1 MASPL
6 QYKLAQINCHVLQDD
21 IFNLLFHFLNDHQ
34 AEPGR
39 LSETKPMSKPEL
51 HCIIQ
56 NTAVF
61 PEVTLHCK
69 SSIRSLKIF
78 AINQDMLLLAT

>member
-34 AEPGR
+34 AEPRR

-61 PEVTLHCK
+61 SRGHIAL
-69 SSIRSLKIF
+69 
-78 AINQDMLLLAT
+78 QMLTDRRQTN

>member
-6 QYKLAQINCHVLQDD
+6 QYKLAQINCHVLQGE
-21 IFNLLFHFLNDHQ
+21 IFNLLFNFLNDNQ

-39 LSETKPMSKPEL
+39 LSETKPISKPEL

-61 PEVTLHCK
+61 SRGHIALQKLHK
-69 SSIRSLKIF
+69 NSYG
-78 AINQDMLLLAT
+78 A